1 MQWNKFSEAAPVLI
15 AGGYLVVIIAVLWV
29 RAREQ
34 RVPSED
40 YIRAVH
46 AAMQPNPRYVSHS
59 LLSVN
64 VDQPVT
70 VVTWLR
76 RDQVPLYKDKTPDKK
91 NTWVTVVPWLKAFC
105 QDYVRS
111 HKADPEQLTL
121 RLKQRLGLP
130 PGFNY
135 DSFVEFKVRAQGHLT
150 VLSPLRRSVSKY
162 YYLRTGFST
171 KTVGSKG

>member
-15 AGGYLVVIIAVLWV
+15 AGGYLVVIIAVLWAP
-29 RAREQ
+29 AREQ

-46 AAMQPNPRYVSHS
+46 AAMQPSPRYVSHS

-76 RDQVPLYKDKTPDKK
+76 QDQVPLYKDKTPDNK
-91 NTWVTVVPWLKAFC
+91 NTWVTVVPWLKSFC
-105 QDYVRS
+105 QDYVKS

-135 DSFVEFKVRAQGHLT
+135 DSFVEFKVVPKDISRFFRPCGDP
-150 VLSPLRRSVSKY
+150 SPSSN
-162 YYLRTGFST
+162 YLRTGFST
-171 KTVGSKG
+171 NTVGSKG